1 MDPCK
6 QTIDS
11 NAEENSVS
19 SPSTEEV
26 SVHPDFISSYTQI
39 SNLIDISQHTDI
51 ESSDEFSDIDDQNL
65 KLKDDG
71 NSLPQLSSQIVEWSK
86 ERFNT
91 YDGETDSNSPILQ
104 CNSPGNHSVSS
115 EQSDAKNLLFIQN
128 KLLKN
133 IEDNAIKLSTN
144 VNEIMKFVVN
154 SSANMTSTT
163 LKSIQGL
170 ESCLNETSDIVD
182 INIKLM
188 YKIIANCE
196 ELNRSLS
203 CIESLS
209 ERIREVKQTLELF
222 ERLIEKS

>member
-65 KLKDDG
+65 KPKDDG